1 MTEVTD
7 DARNR
12 FRFGPFI
19 VGYARTLPADPPAGL
34 EAQLHA
40 LAAAGAETVFSDRVS
55 SMAPRPQLDAALDD
69 LRDGELLVVVT
80 MDRLA
85 RSTGEL
91 QAIVTRLEAKGA
103 GLRVLTMAGGATL
116 DTWTAAGQAMLTML
130 ATVAGLEQEVTRER
144 KRAGIARAKADG
156 RYKGRVPT
164 ARNQAA
170 DITAMKSAGS
180 SVIEIS
186 HKLRMSR
193 MSVYRVLNDVKQTG
207 AT

>member
-12 FRFGPFI
+12 FRLGPFT
-19 VGYARTLPADPPAGL
+19 VGYARTFPTDPPAGL
-34 EAQLHA
+34 EAQHHA
-40 LAAAGAETVFSDRVS
+40 LLEAGAEKVFSDRVS

-130 ATVAGLEQEVTRER
+130 RYYVAPATVCEIKRLWAGL
-144 KRAGIARAKADG
+144 AGLASSRSRSGLRHGLLRRLAR
-156 RYKGRVPT
+156 RS
-164 ARNQAA
+164 
-170 DITAMKSAGS
+170 M
-180 SVIEIS
+180 
-186 HKLRMSR
+186 M
-193 MSVYRVLNDVKQTG
+193 
-207 AT
+207 